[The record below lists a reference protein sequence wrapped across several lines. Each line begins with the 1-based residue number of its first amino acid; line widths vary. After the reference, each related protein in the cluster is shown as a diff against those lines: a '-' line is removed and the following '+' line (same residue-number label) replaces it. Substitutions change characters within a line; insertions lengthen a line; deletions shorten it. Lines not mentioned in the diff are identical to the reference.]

1 MLSTRLL
8 FWRAARLARLALL
21 DIVSIDLRWLAFGL
35 QFFEV
40 LPLGPCR
47 CSFALH
53 VHLRN
58 LLSVLLLS

>member
-1 MLSTRLL
+1 MHSTRLL
-8 FWRAARLARLALL
+8 FWRAVPLARLALL
-21 DIVSIDLRWLAFGL
+21 DIVSVDLCWLAFVL

-40 LPLGPCR
+40 LPHCPCR

-58 LLSVLLLS
+58 LLSVLLLF